1 MEDSKQRPPAR
12 VKPQAGATRCPFC
25 HAGCE
30 PEAEVVV
37 CRACLSRH
45 HAACWAEGGACASCQ
60 GREGLSSAAAEAQA
74 AEPGVTRGDVGLWL
88 LLVGVSGVIL
98 GLVQGSKALLQF
110 FAEWGLMLPLATRVA
125 LLPAQYPLLT
135 SLAVVAWV
143 ATAAM
148 ARKRRRLFVWVVV
161 AGALVSVPLLVIA
174 LLLPVITLI
183 QKL

>member
-12 VKPQAGATRCPFC
+12 VEPRAGATRCPFC

-30 PEAEVVV
+30 PDGDVVV
-37 CRACLSRH
+37 CRTCLSRH
-45 HAACWAEGGACASCQ
+45 HAACWAEGEACASCQ
-60 GREGLSSAAAEAQA
+60 GREGLSAAVADAQA
-74 AEPGVTRGDVGLWL
+74 AGPGVTRRDVGLWL
-88 LLVGVSGVIL
+88 LLVGVSGLIL
-98 GLVQGSKALLQF
+98 GLVQASKAFLQYF
-110 FAEWGLMLPLATRVA
+110 RETGLQLPLITQLV
-125 LLPAQYPLLT
+125 LIPAHYPLLT

-148 ARKRRRLFVWVVV
+148 ARRRRGLFVKVVV

-174 LLLPVITLI
+174 LFLPLITLI